1 MIIRE
6 MHEEDAVFVAE
17 LENSI
22 FNMNTKA
29 DTLADECKREN
40 SVYIVACEGDS
51 IIGYCTIIASFET
64 ADLCNIAVKE
74 DYRKQHIAEMIFE
87 YAVKKCRA
95 KSVERILLEVRES
108 NIPAIC
114 FYDKMDFEKIGMR
127 KNYYSNPSENALIL
141 QKSI

>member
-6 MHEEDAVFVAE
+6 MQEEDAVFVAE

-22 FNMNTKA
+22 FNMNTKPGS
-29 DTLADECKREN
+29 LADECRRDN
-40 SVYIVACEGDS
+40 SVYVVACEGDS

-141 QKSI
+141 QKDI

>member
-6 MHEEDAVFVAE
+6 MQEEDAAFVAE

-22 FNMNTKA
+22 FNMNTKPGS
-29 DTLADECKREN
+29 LADECRRDN
-40 SVYIVACEGDS
+40 SVYVVACEGDS

-141 QKSI
+141 QKDI

>member
-6 MHEEDAVFVAE
+6 MQEEDAVFVAE

-22 FNMNTKA
+22 FNMNTKPSS
-29 DTLADECKREN
+29 LADECRRDN

-87 YAVKKCRA
+87 YAVKKCKA

-141 QKSI
+141 QKDI

>member
-22 FNMNTKA
+22 FNMNTKPGS
-29 DTLADECKREN
+29 LADECRRDN

>member
-6 MHEEDAVFVAE
+6 MQEEDAVFVAE

-141 QKSI
+141 QKDI

>member
-6 MHEEDAVFVAE
+6 MQEEDAVFVAE

-22 FNMNTKA
+22 FNMNTKPGS
-29 DTLADECKREN
+29 LADECRRDN
-40 SVYIVACEGDS
+40 SVYVVACEGDS

-74 DYRKQHIAEMIFE
+74 DYRKQHIAEMLFE

-141 QKSI
+141 QKDI

>member
-6 MHEEDAVFVAE
+6 MQEEDAVFVAE

-22 FNMNTKA
+22 FNMNTKPGS
-29 DTLADECKREN
+29 LADECRRDN
-40 SVYIVACEGDS
+40 SLYIVACEGDS

-141 QKSI
+141 QKDI

>member
-6 MHEEDAVFVAE
+6 MQEEDAVFVAE

-22 FNMNTKA
+22 FNMNTKPGS
-29 DTLADECKREN
+29 LADECRRDN

-74 DYRKQHIAEMIFE
+74 DYRKQLCSFSRNSA
-87 YAVKKCRA
+87 RT
-95 KSVERILLEVRES
+95 LLS
-108 NIPAIC
+108 KA
-114 FYDKMDFEKIGMR
+114 
-127 KNYYSNPSENALIL
+127 
-141 QKSI
+141 

>member
-6 MHEEDAVFVAE
+6 MQEEDAVFVAE

-22 FNMNTKA
+22 FNMNTKPSS
-29 DTLADECKREN
+29 LADECRRDN
-40 SVYIVACEGDS
+40 SVYVVACEGDS

-141 QKSI
+141 QKDI

>member
-6 MHEEDAVFVAE
+6 MQEEDAVFVAE

-22 FNMNTKA
+22 FNMNTKPSS
-29 DTLADECKREN
+29 LADECRRDN

-141 QKSI
+141 QKDI

>member
-6 MHEEDAVFVAE
+6 MQEEDAVFLAE

-22 FNMNTKA
+22 FNMNTKPGS
-29 DTLADECKREN
+29 LADECRRDN
-40 SVYIVACEGDS
+40 SVYVVACEGDS

-141 QKSI
+141 QKDI

>member
-22 FNMNTKA
+22 FNMNTKPGS
-29 DTLADECKREN
+29 LADECRRDN

-108 NIPAIC
+108 NTPAIL
-114 FYDKMDFEKIGMR
+114 FYDKIHFEKIGMR

-141 QKSI
+141 QKDI

>member
-6 MHEEDAVFVAE
+6 MQEEDAVFVAE

>member
-6 MHEEDAVFVAE
+6 MQEEDAVFVAE

-22 FNMNTKA
+22 FNMNTKPGS
-29 DTLADECKREN
+29 LADECRRDN

-141 QKSI
+141 QKDI